1 MLKNGNILIFDN
13 GSGRGWSR
21 IIEVNPIGKEIV
33 WEYHA
38 EPKES
43 FITRYWGS
51 AQGLPNVQKLK
62 RIFPSWKRLSFSLK
76 GLFCITSQELLLAQS
91 PIGNIFTPNNSS
103 KSSM

>member
-51 AQGLPNVQKLK
+51 AQGLPN
-62 RIFPSWKRLSFSLK
+62 
-76 GLFCITSQELLLAQS
+76 
-91 PIGNIFTPNNSS
+91 GNILICESEFDHIFENYASGRNSMELYQPILKNNGRRLHISRL
-103 KSSM
+103 